1 MKKLHYS
8 NLKSRRDSYY
18 SYFKPVLNT
27 IQQEWTNLKQ
37 REPWIQEFRFKA
49 TDIILGNEEILVKVY
64 LRYKKL
70 YDIWKVGKTNDERA
84 ALKKSIE
91 YVFDYKKYRSH
102 IVDYF
107 TDAGNGIDLS
117 TCYYCEMAYINT
129 YSFRGAS
136 KNHFDLDHILDKG
149 SCPLLGLSML
159 NLVPACQCC
168 NEKIKRSNVFGD
180 GNAAIMQ
187 KLMPTSRSFDF
198 DSMVYITMALKQMP
212 SRKGYVNNKE
222 CYQIKFNPNDSDYA
236 DYIKK
241 LHLCE
246 RYEFHKVEAL
256 RLLDLKEN
264 YPDSTISKIAKLLGR
279 TPREVHEDIFAEG
292 FNDSTNRCFS
302 KLRRDIMAD
311 RTI

>member
-8 NLKSRRDSYY
+8 DLKSRRDSYY
-18 SYFKPVLNT
+18 SFLKPVLNT
-27 IQQEWTNLKQ
+27 IEKGWTKLKQ
-37 REPWIQEFRFKA
+37 RETWLREFHFKA
-49 TDIILGNEEILVKVY
+49 TDLILGNEEMLVKVY
-64 LRYKKL
+64 LRYRNL
-70 YDIWKVGKTNDERA
+70 YDTWKVGRTKDERA

-91 YVFDYKKYRSH
+91 DVFNYKNYRNY
-102 IVDYF
+102 IVDFF
-107 TDAGNGIDLS
+107 TEETNGIDLS

-129 YSFRGAS
+129 YSFKGTS

-159 NLVPACQCC
+159 NLVPSCQCC
-168 NEKIKRSNVFGD
+168 NEKIKRSNVFGEGD
-180 GNAAIMQ
+180 GVIMQ

-212 SRKGYVNNKE
+212 SRKGYVDNKE
-222 CYQIKFNPNDSDYA
+222 CYQVRFNLNDSDYA

-264 YPDSTISKIAKLLGR
+264 YPDTTISKIAKLLGR
-279 TPREVHEDIFAEG
+279 TPREVHEDLFAVG
-292 FNDSTNRCFS
+292 FNDDTNRCFS
-302 KLRRDIMAD
+302 KLRRDIMAE